1 MFLKILDK
9 LGRKKIV
16 LDRGPSH
23 PKYDEAKPWMNRY
36 YLLFRHRPKWFPFNI
51 LIHEMLDD
59 DHGDGVH
66 NHLFPFIK
74 VKKVTDR
81 KTGNE
86 VPKLFISNEY
96 KSLDILK
103 RNIIV
108 SMLGDTGRETI
119 QSYSES
125 VTENDFYLLL
135 EDILQIDVRVLR
147 GYDAEINQAIIKNF
161 TKPKNASDSVRQH
174 LEKVLSKGQNS
185 IFNLIKP
192 LLLSEVQFK
201 TNFQNVEG
209 METTGI
215 RGDSHFNN
223 SIPRILET
231 IDQSL
236 ATRRE
241 QELFIAF
248 LDYESRQTQVS
259 GQIGNLDNQQQEV
272 FIQSI
277 KFFDSKYY

>member
-1 MFLKILDK
+1 
-9 LGRKKIV
+9 
-16 LDRGPSH
+16 
-23 PKYDEAKPWMNRY
+23 
-36 YLLFRHRPKWFPFNI
+36 
-51 LIHEMLDD
+51 
-59 DHGDGVH
+59 
-66 NHLFPFIK
+66 
-74 VKKVTDR
+74 
-81 KTGNE
+81 
-86 VPKLFISNEY
+86 
-96 KSLDILK
+96 
-103 RNIIV
+103 
-108 SMLGDTGRETI
+108 MLGDTGRETI

-248 LDYESRQTQVS
+248 LDYESRQTQAS